1 MNTQKSYLALFDFDG
16 TITSKDTLFLFIRF
30 VVGDFYFIIGILILF
45 PYILA
50 YFFNLLPN
58 YKLKEKLLIY
68 FFKDIN
74 EQDFK
79 SIAKKFSLLTID
91 KILLP
96 KAIDRILWHKNQGHK
111 IIIVTASIDYWVAPW
126 CNKFGLDLIASKLE
140 INNGMITG
148 KLSGKNCY
156 GIEKV
161 KRIKENVDLSKFSY
175 IYSYGNSKGDLQMFD
190 IANESYYKVF
200 D

>member
-50 YFFNLLPN
+50 YLFNLLPN